1 MGENLRNIII
11 SGATGF
17 IGENF
22 VKEMLNNGYTV
33 YAIARTPKKL
43 TGLDGYNNLI
53 VINSDLENLSEKDFP
68 SKSYDCFFHF
78 AWSGVNRKDIDDSV
92 IHHKNFEL
100 SKKVLKIAKNLQC
113 RCFMDSGSKA
123 EYGWQEGEQVETN
136 RCMPYNAYGK
146 EKYNFYNW
154 AREYTRENGMYY
166 FHPRF
171 FSVIGVGDHPWSLVS
186 TACRKF
192 ALDEDMSFGS
202 CKQLWNFMAVSDA
215 VEATRRIYE
224 VIDKVEIRDNAIF
237 NIAGY
242 DTRVLRSFVE
252 EIYTIVQS
260 KSKLTFQ
267 QNVSKKNMDYMN
279 PSIEKMLQL
288 TGWKPQILF
297 SEVVKQIVESK
308 F

>member
-1 MGENLRNIII
+1 M
-11 SGATGF
+11 
-17 IGENF
+17 
-22 VKEMLNNGYTV
+22 
-33 YAIARTPKKL
+33 
-43 TGLDGYNNLI
+43 
-53 VINSDLENLSEKDFP
+53 
-68 SKSYDCFFHF
+68 
-78 AWSGVNRKDIDDSV
+78 
-92 IHHKNFEL
+92 
-100 SKKVLKIAKNLQC
+100 
-113 RCFMDSGSKA
+113 
-123 EYGWQEGEQVETN
+123 
-136 RCMPYNAYGK
+136 
-146 EKYNFYNW
+146 
-154 AREYTRENGMYY
+154 
-166 FHPRF
+166 
-171 FSVIGVGDHPWSLVS
+171 GDHPWSLVS

-279 PSIEKMLQL
+279 PSIEKMVQL